1 MQMESEIKTI
11 LIPIDFSEKSKN
23 ALKVA
28 AKMAVRHEAKLIVA
42 HVVHTYYL
50 IDRGGKQVIGS
61 QTVQET
67 VDRTTAKLNK
77 LKTNLQENYN
87 LEIETRICT
96 QNIVDSVNDLIAKE
110 HVDLVILGTSG
121 KQKMKQFI
129 LGSSSYNI
137 LLHANCSVLLIPE
150 KFKRTSFKKILFPVR
165 VTHEL
170 DQKANLSILLANKN
184 NGDIS
189 LLGVGDP
196 DRIVSVKKSFIDMKK
211 NLFLKS
217 ADYISEFQL
226 SYDNAEMI
234 IKAAKEKKS
243 DIILL
248 ADEDEDSWRSFMADN
263 FFKKII
269 NGTDCPLF
277 IVKSKLKKIKNKPEP
292 NVGYDLTLP
301 IPG

>member
-1 MQMESEIKTI
+1 MESEIKTI

-28 AKMAVRHEAKLIVA
+28 AKMAVRHEAKLILI
-42 HVVHTYYL
+42 HVVYTYFL
-50 IDRGGKQVIGS
+50 IDRGAKQVIGS

-87 LEIETRICT
+87 LEIEVRICT
-96 QNIVDSVNDLIAKE
+96 QNIVDSVNDLIARD

-129 LGSSSYNI
+129 LGSNSYNV

-165 VTHEL
+165 VKHEL

-248 ADEDEDSWRSFMADN
+248 ADEDEDSWKSFMADN

>member
-28 AKMAVRHEAKLIVA
+28 AKMAVRHEAKLILI
-42 HVVHTYYL
+42 HVVYTYFL

-77 LKTNLQENYN
+77 LKTNLQKNYN

-96 QNIVDSVNDLIAKE
+96 QNIVDSVNDLIARD

-129 LGSSSYNI
+129 LGSNSYNV

-165 VTHEL
+165 VKHEL

-248 ADEDEDSWRSFMADN
+248 ADEDEDSWKSFMADN